1 MMFAKKLAYSL
12 SLAALLGSIV
22 ACGGGTDTAETT
34 APEGG
39 EETVAA
45 GGEGASELEGTITV
59 DGSSTV
65 FPISE
70 AMAEEF
76 QIANPGVRITV
87 GASGTGG
94 GFEKFCNGETQIS
107 NASRG
112 VKPEEIAN
120 CAEAGIEMIEVP
132 VATDALTVVVNNDND
147 WAACMT
153 IDQLSTIWSPEAEG
167 TVDNWSQVSPD
178 YPDASLVLY
187 GPGTDSGT
195 FDYFTDVVNGE
206 EGASRGDYTASE
218 DDNVLVQGVEG
229 DTNAMG
235 YFGYAYYFEN
245 QERMK
250 SVEIDDGSGNCV
262 APTQEAV
269 LAGEYTPFSRPLFI
283 YVSKSAYEEDAA
295 VQAFVNFY
303 LDPANEQFVADTG
316 YVPLSEDL
324 YAASK
329 SLVEK
334 GEVKTAE

>member
-1 MMFAKKLAYSL
+1 MISVKKFAYSL
-12 SLAALLGSIV
+12 SLAALLGSVV
-22 ACGGGTDTAETT
+22 ACGAPSDTADTT
-34 APEGG
+34 TEEGG
-39 EETVAA
+39 EEVAA
-45 GGEGASELEGTITV
+45 TDGGSELEGSITI

-107 NASRG
+107 DASRG
-112 VKPEEIAN
+112 VKQEEIDN
-120 CAEAGIEMIEVP
+120 CAENGIEMIEVP

-153 IDQLSTIWSPEAEG
+153 IDQLNTIWSPEAEG
-167 TVDNWSQVSPD
+167 TITNWSQVDPS
-178 YPDASLVLY
+178 YPDAELLLY

-206 EGASRGDYTASE
+206 EGASRGDYTSSE

-229 DTNAMG
+229 DSNALG
-235 YFGYAYYFEN
+235 YFGFAYYYEN
-245 QERMK
+245 QDRMK
-250 SVEIDDGSGNCV
+250 AVAIDDGSGNCV
-262 APTQEAV
+262 VPSQEAV

-283 YVSKSAYEEDAA
+283 YVNAAAYEEDPT
-295 VQAFVNFY
+295 VQAFVDFY

-316 YVPLSEDL
+316 YVPLSGEKYEASL
-324 YAASK
+324 AAVK
-329 SLVEK
+329 G
-334 GEVKTAE
+334 GEVKSTAE